1 MQANMK
7 GTAVI
12 IILLLLS
19 FFNFMHAKEV
29 DESRTGKQAGSA
41 ITFSDEDLIRP
52 IEVPHNDELV
62 VQMLVATT
70 RVDKILIDTGASVN
84 IIFLSVLKRMGLSER
99 DIVQCRRAD
108 NIVAA
113 FGENARPM
121 GIITLPVTAGIAP
134 KSSTVM
140 VDFSVLDDSLGLGYN
155 IIFGIPGLNALRAVP
170 STYHLL
176 LRFPTEAGIGQ
187 VRGDQLQAREYY
199 KPRRQL
205 EQVRRRKTQK
215 DARACVILL
224 GLIIL
229 LSILLRF

>member
-1 MQANMK
+1 
-7 GTAVI
+7 
-12 IILLLLS
+12 
-19 FFNFMHAKEV
+19 
-29 DESRTGKQAGSA
+29 
-41 ITFSDEDLIRP
+41 
-52 IEVPHNDELV
+52 
-62 VQMLVATT
+62 MLVANT

-99 DIVQCRRAD
+99 DIVQCRRAN

-113 FGENARPM
+113 FGANATPL

-140 VDFSVLDDSLGLGYN
+140 ADFSVLDDSFCLGYN

-205 EQVRRRKTQK
+205 EQVRRQETQN
-215 DARACVILL
+215 DARASVTLL

-229 LSILLRF
+229 LSNLLRF